1 MQALD
6 NISTEIALLEAER
19 DFGNITTEQA
29 ELLNVLNFCYDL
41 LSRTQLAISEQVEQ
55 PEEMKE
61 PGFED
66 QFVNRY
72 GIASN
77 YLADFVFALST
88 GKGSVSLLKLVE
100 NQLAIAKF
108 KKITQ
113 AKIAQGIG
121 IRPATISDYL
131 NQKGS
136 MSSDNIESILNFILK
151 NG

>member
-1 MQALD
+1 MKTLD
-6 NISTEIALLEAER
+6 NISDQIAQLEAER
-19 DFGNITTEQA
+19 DFGNITDEQT

-41 LSRTQLAISEQVEQ
+41 LSRTQLTKSEQVEQ

-61 PGFED
+61 PGFD
-66 QFVNRY
+66 DDYINKY

-77 YLADFVFALST
+77 YLADFAFALST

-113 AKIAQGIG
+113 AKIAQGVG

-131 NQKGS
+131 NQKVS
-136 MSSDNIESILNFILK
+136 MSADNLENILNFILK